1 MLINTVNLFSNG
13 YCYFHDMFLEV
24 LADHHSQGLDADVAI
39 DVGVGAEDNLSIEA
53 YVGLPI
59 AKTEISDIITP
70 FVLSEEGIKGLC

>member
-1 MLINTVNLFSNG
+1 MLINTVNLFGDG

-24 LADHHSQGLDADVAI
+24 LADHHSQGLDVAI

-59 AKTEISDIITP
+59 AKTEISDIIP
-70 FVLSEEGIKGLC
+70 AFVLSEEGIKGLC